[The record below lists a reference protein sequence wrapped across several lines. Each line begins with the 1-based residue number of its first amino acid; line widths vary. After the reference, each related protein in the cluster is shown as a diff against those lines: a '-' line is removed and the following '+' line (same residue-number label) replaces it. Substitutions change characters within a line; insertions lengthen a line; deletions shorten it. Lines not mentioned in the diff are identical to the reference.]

1 MVQSFENVLAFEA
14 MKLSDEQII
23 AMFQQLVD
31 SGDIWRLPDDYLI
44 TAANLIDRGILSGK
58 KRVN

>member
-1 MVQSFENVLAFEA
+1 MEQSFENVLAFEA
-14 MKLSDEQII
+14 MKLSDEQIL

-31 SGDIWRLPDDYLI
+31 SGDIWRLPDDYLT
-44 TAANLIDRGILSGK
+44 TAANLIDRGFLSGK